1 MSYKR
6 SHDDLEYEPT
16 VPKRK
21 LDEISLLSQ
30 SESQSIQSQ
39 TTPQNQSQTQ
49 SLIQT
54 KIPNNK
60 EESEDSKMCNISA
73 HDSGES
79 MDCEPQQLSSNSS
92 TNVSQN
98 GAKCESIVE
107 SDDDDDYDT
116 DPDIIIPYLNRF
128 QESYQSSLS
137 IYSSRLE
144 KLELSDALKCT
155 NDLFAVAID
164 NYMKEH
170 NGFAHKTQ
178 MDLSGVQNVRREFD
192 QLLIGSLNSH
202 KFNANSEKSDTTSKS
217 SFDGLSFD
225 YSSYSYIF
233 DDKLAKVISFMC
245 RIESKICSD
254 MKSIYESYEKLL
266 SDLIL
271 IEYRLAIIIE
281 MFHHMTDIEPQ
292 KFLPSL
298 PFIQNVPDLI
308 GYINSLYDEEN
319 ELPIKDESSNERM
332 QAIVN
337 QFRAMHKRIR
347 DAMDGLH
354 ALSCIIMEKKTEVID
369 RVHTFYKK
377 AEQIF
382 FSEPSYMFQTKD
394 NTSRCL

>member
-6 SHDDLEYEPT
+6 SHDDSEYEPT

-21 LDEISLLSQ
+21 LDEMTLLSQ
-30 SESQSIQSQ
+30 SECHSPQNQLTSSDGSQSQPQQSLLQKKTDNEETNSCANDCEEPMICEPQEMSSNGTQSQ
-39 TTPQNQSQTQ
+39 TNPETTV
-49 SLIQT
+49 
-54 KIPNNK
+54 
-60 EESEDSKMCNISA
+60 ESE
-73 HDSGES
+73 
-79 MDCEPQQLSSNSS
+79 
-92 TNVSQN
+92 
-98 GAKCESIVE
+98 
-107 SDDDDDYDT
+107 DDDDYDT

-128 QESYQSSLS
+128 EESYQSSLS

-144 KLELSDALKCT
+144 KLSLSDALKCT

-170 NGFAHKTQ
+170 NGFTHKTQ
-178 MDLSGVQNVRREFD
+178 IDLSGVQNVRREFD
-192 QLLIGSLNSH
+192 QLLGGSQNCHKLTTNS
-202 KFNANSEKSDTTSKS
+202 NSTDINTIS
-217 SFDGLSFD
+217 SNSCSLGLSFD
-225 YSSYSYIF
+225 CNSYCYIF
-233 DDKLAKVISFMC
+233 DEKLAKVISFMC
-245 RIESKICSD
+245 QIESKICSD
-254 MKSIYESYEKLL
+254 MKSIYDSYEKLL

-319 ELPIKDESSNERM
+319 ELQIKDESSNERM